1 MKKLIAILALL
12 TLCSCGAKEAKT
24 IEPTNTNYVTETD
37 SEAKY
42 KADCKAVTFQELS
55 ENNASEKVTVTG
67 KIIQVKEN
75 IFRMNITKSNTTI
88 GYSDTIL
95 FTYDMGIVSK
105 EVKENDIVTIWGKS
119 EGLYTY
125 TSAVGKEITLP
136 KISAAYLEKEDQ

>member
-1 MKKLIAILALL
+1 MKKMIAILALL

-24 IEPTNTNYVTETD
+24 IEPTNTNYVTETN

-55 ENNASEKVTVTG
+55 ENNAPQKVTVTG

-75 IFRMNITKSNTTI
+75 IFRMDITKTDKHWE
-88 GYSDTIL
+88 YEDTIL
-95 FTYDMGIVSK
+95 FTYDMGIISK
-105 EVKENDIVTIWGKS
+105 EVHADDIVTIWGKN
-119 EGLYTY
+119 EGMYTY